1 MKWFSMRLKL
11 APLVLALALVA
22 PPVSAQLTDFQV
34 MGSGTVE
41 TNCLVTLGSGCT
53 ATSSGE
59 ATGTIINNGSFVL
72 RLDTGSP
79 TLLNGYPAGP
89 LAGSQQGI
97 CLPASSVGWL
107 TGANGDTINF
117 NHVGLVCEEAAPG
130 SPYLYNGTYR
140 ITGGTGMFSAA
151 VGGGSVTSTFTR
163 DGATVYLHLHGT
175 IRY

>member
-1 MKWFSMRLKL
+1 MKRFSMWFKL

-22 PPVSAQLTDFQV
+22 PPVSAQLSYFQA

-41 TNCLVTLGSGCT
+41 TNCLVTLESGCT

-59 ATGTIINNGSFVL
+59 ATGTVINNGSFVL

-117 NHVGLVCEEAAPG
+117 NHVGLVCEEAALG
-130 SPYLYNGTYR
+130 SPYLYTGTYR
-140 ITGGTGMFSAA
+140 ISGGTGAFAGA
-151 VGGGSVTSTFTR
+151 LGGGSLTSTFTR
-163 DGATVYLHLHGT
+163 AGATAFLHLHGT